1 MRQGIIRVVVAGVS
15 VALLLF
21 GVPLAVVARTTI
33 LTEERGQLER
43 HALLASGLVG
53 PDFAAGDQVELP
65 AVDPGRQLAIY
76 DTTLQLRVGQG
87 PATADDVTRS
97 AVGGAQVD
105 GQVDGYLVVAVPVT
119 TAENVV
125 AVVRAATP
133 MRLVWGSV
141 LLTWGVLA
149 ALAAAAMGAA
159 VLVARRRA
167 RQLSQPL
174 ESLSQAA
181 ERVAGGDLQVRTLP
195 AGGPEIERVA
205 HTQNAML
212 DRLTDLLLRER
223 RFSADASHQL
233 RTPLT
238 GLQLGLETAL
248 EHAENHP
255 GADLRP
261 ALVEGIERAQD
272 LDRTVTEILRL
283 ARPGTEG
290 SVTLALR
297 PLQEVLA
304 DVEHRWHGA
313 LAQRGRQLIIRA
325 DPGGRDDRVPGF
337 VAAEVLSIVLGN
349 ALQHGHGR
357 VLVSARHF
365 GEALAIDVADEGSV
379 TIDPEDL
386 FRRGTSGGSGS
397 GIGLALARSI
407 TETIGGR
414 LVLASARPTQFTLLV
429 PRPHDPEEQA

>member
-1 MRQGIIRVVVAGVS
+1 
-15 VALLLF
+15 
-21 GVPLAVVARTTI
+21 
-33 LTEERGQLER
+33 
-43 HALLASGLVG
+43 
-53 PDFAAGDQVELP
+53 
-65 AVDPGRQLAIY
+65 
-76 DTTLQLRVGQG
+76 
-87 PATADDVTRS
+87 
-97 AVGGAQVD
+97 
-105 GQVDGYLVVAVPVT
+105 
-119 TAENVV
+119 
-125 AVVRAATP
+125 

-181 ERVAGGDLQVRTLP
+181 ERVAAGDLQVRTLP

-238 GLQLGLETAL
+238 GLQLGLETAM
-248 EHAENHP
+248 EQAENHP

-261 ALVEGIERAQD
+261 ALVEAIERAQD
-272 LDRTVTEILRL
+272 LDRTGTEILRL

-297 PLQEVLA
+297 PLPEVLA

-337 VAAEVLSIVLGN
+337 AAAEVLSIVLGN

-357 VLVSARHF
+357 VLVSARHL

-386 FRRGTSGGSGS
+386 YRRGTSGSSGS

-414 LVLASARPTQFTLLV
+414 LVLASARPTEFTLLV